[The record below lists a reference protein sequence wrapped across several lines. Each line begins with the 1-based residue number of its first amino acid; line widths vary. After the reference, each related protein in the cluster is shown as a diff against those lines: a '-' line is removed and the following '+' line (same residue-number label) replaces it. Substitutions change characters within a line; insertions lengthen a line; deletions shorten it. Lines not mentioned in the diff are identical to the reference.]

1 MSVAHT
7 TTPAPAAEAAGEGRR
22 RSSLLRRLAGGTLAA
37 TALTAVALAVWPAS
51 EADKAR
57 DDGER
62 FGAAV
67 SSLQAADSADEVD
80 AALTEMHAAAG
91 DAATH
96 GGDAV
101 ADQVAAQE
109 DALARAANGF
119 VGSLTTEDA
128 FEAELYEAELDIA
141 LTDLSNQAEDFRAT
155 GPEVQQAFW
164 DGYEA
169 GLDG

>member
-7 TTPAPAAEAAGEGRR
+7 TPAPAADAAGEGRR

-37 TALTAVALAVWPAS
+37 SALAAVAIAVWPAS
-51 EADKAR
+51 EADKAYA
-57 DDGER
+57 DGER
-62 FGAAV
+62 YGEAV
-67 SSLQAADSADEVD
+67 SSLYAADTADEVD
-80 AALTEMHAAAG
+80 AALTEMEAAAG
-91 DAATH
+91 DAVTH
-96 GGDAV
+96 GGEAV
-101 ADQVAAQE
+101 SDQVAAQE
-109 DALARAANGF
+109 DALSRAANGF
-119 VGSLTTEDA
+119 VGALTTDDA

-141 LTDLSNQAEDFRAT
+141 LTDLGNNAEDFRTT

>member
-7 TTPAPAAEAAGEGRR
+7 TTPAPAADAAGEGR

-37 TALTAVALAVWPAS
+37 TALTVVAIAVWPAS
-51 EADKAR
+51 EADKAY
-57 DDGER
+57 DDGARYGE
-62 FGAAV
+62 AV
-67 SSLQAADSADEVD
+67 ASLYAADSSAEVD

-91 DAATH
+91 DAVTH
-96 GGDAV
+96 GGEAV

-109 DALARAANGF
+109 DALSRAANGF
-119 VGSLTTEDA
+119 VGALTTDDA
-128 FEAELYEAELDIA
+128 FEAELYEYELDVA
-141 LTDLSNQAEDFRAT
+141 LTDLDSNAEDFRTT

>member
-7 TTPAPAAEAAGEGRR
+7 TTPAPAADAAGEGR

-37 TALTAVALAVWPAS
+37 TALTVVAIAVWPAS
-51 EADKAR
+51 EADKAY

-62 FGAAV
+62 YGEAV
-67 SSLQAADSADEVD
+67 SSLYAADSSTEVD

-91 DAATH
+91 DAVNH
-96 GGDAV
+96 GSEAV
-101 ADQVAAQE
+101 ANQVADQE
-109 DALARAANGF
+109 DALSRAANGF
-119 VGSLTTEDA
+119 VGALTTDDA

-141 LTDLSNQAEDFRAT
+141 VTDLTNNADDFRTT